1 MCGRLKPAAIWK
13 APPVIYQIEERGA
26 VEGAGLKPEYH
37 FSPVPHH
44 IAVEKFEHGLFL
56 RDRLITGDGSGDDH
70 IATIVEGEQ
79 QVWKPLVAVLLEIPR
94 G

>member
-1 MCGRLKPAAIWK
+1 MCN
-13 APPVIYQIEERGA
+13 Q
-26 VEGAGLKPEYH
+26 
-37 FSPVPHH
+37 
-44 IAVEKFEHGLFL
+44 IAVEEFEHGLFL